1 MVEFIKSKQ
10 TSFINKPVGIV
21 QADTGA
27 TSLGNAIADFGKTLQ
42 NIAFTEAKRDAI
54 TSDIET
60 AKTLP
65 IIDGNGNFKFEKG
78 NFSKV
83 GEAKARSILEA
94 RYANK
99 LMNLA
104 KEKFNTLH
112 QAYALDKDG
121 FDDAAKDYIKGHVDS
136 FKKNEM
142 ESFIPAFLS
151 KIEQQAV
158 YHSNKIFNDVA
169 DEEERIAMEDV
180 KINIEDEVRALE
192 ALNYNFK
199 NLESYDDLEEAD
211 ELYKEIQDT
220 ENYIE
225 SAITQLKGKKH
236 GLKAP
241 AINEIRRKI
250 KIYSTSGILNR
261 IIDKNPTDDKAIK
274 IMENVF
280 QGKKVTPIQEAYL
293 RLSKNKITLEDMKE
307 ISNLTKRFTYSYSD
321 RDYITRYLSNR
332 SGDAAKENLNLAEMI
347 EAQNFKNLAEGFGVH
362 VDSGDNQKGL
372 NQGISMIIGE
382 PLTVQ
387 SLLTMDK
394 GQYEKTLEYIKKST
408 VLPST
413 LENLFTNTRPL
424 AIFGNMS
431 AEAKKNAASR
441 IYDLWNQIAYDAKGN
456 GRYPNKYKPTYER
469 FNDIKDVVDIVGAD
483 GIVDA
488 FEIATALPETI
499 EKMNLAIS
507 SYSSEFGLD
516 ENSDAKDVI
525 ESVLK
530 SSDIPPEFFGDY
542 KEYVRYKLYKG
553 TVATPNGTL
562 VRLDKDKFISSLNN
576 TFRNTMEV
584 DDGVV
589 FSLYGNILGEHNPH
603 SYVNK
608 YKDDASRKF
617 FLRHV
622 QNRLDVENNYVE
634 NESGDLVA
642 NKRQLNIGDNVAL
655 IPDSRN
661 KGASRMSF
669 IVADITTKQPIMS
682 QYGTYIVIDTDDVDF
697 EMSMK
702 ADETKK
708 RILEKNYHATTL
720 TDPQIK
726 DLINLID
733 NLDNQDQKPFFPF
746 NKRSMVK
753 GYGEQFYGINP
764 TLDKAL
770 EDAGYNPMNNL
781 INDQKFV
788 SENIPPRESPIA
800 KGISYL
806 LDLVGIETD
815 APLRK
820 DLFVFLNNQDI
831 PEVQNTGTTNP
842 AWKFIYDEVIR
853 DPSLKKATK
862 DQLEKVFDEKDSID
876 IQDDF
881 VRNVKYVAGHE
892 GYDGTAYVDGT
903 GKNATISLGAGLN
916 VKFITDA
923 QMAMISSK
931 GQQAIK
937 EIRQLMLTD
946 MSLE

>member
-456 GRYPNKYKPTYER
+456 VRYPNK
-469 FNDIKDVVDIVGAD
+469 
-483 GIVDA
+483 
-488 FEIATALPETI
+488 
-499 EKMNLAIS
+499 
-507 SYSSEFGLD
+507 
-516 ENSDAKDVI
+516 
-525 ESVLK
+525 
-530 SSDIPPEFFGDY
+530 
-542 KEYVRYKLYKG
+542 
-553 TVATPNGTL
+553 
-562 VRLDKDKFISSLNN
+562 
-576 TFRNTMEV
+576 
-584 DDGVV
+584 
-589 FSLYGNILGEHNPH
+589 
-603 SYVNK
+603 
-608 YKDDASRKF
+608 
-617 FLRHV
+617 
-622 QNRLDVENNYVE
+622 
-634 NESGDLVA
+634 
-642 NKRQLNIGDNVAL
+642 
-655 IPDSRN
+655 
-661 KGASRMSF
+661 
-669 IVADITTKQPIMS
+669 
-682 QYGTYIVIDTDDVDF
+682 
-697 EMSMK
+697 
-702 ADETKK
+702 
-708 RILEKNYHATTL
+708 
-720 TDPQIK
+720 
-726 DLINLID
+726 
-733 NLDNQDQKPFFPF
+733 
-746 NKRSMVK
+746 
-753 GYGEQFYGINP
+753 
-764 TLDKAL
+764 
-770 EDAGYNPMNNL
+770 
-781 INDQKFV
+781 
-788 SENIPPRESPIA
+788 
-800 KGISYL
+800 
-806 LDLVGIETD
+806 
-815 APLRK
+815 
-820 DLFVFLNNQDI
+820 
-831 PEVQNTGTTNP
+831 
-842 AWKFIYDEVIR
+842 
-853 DPSLKKATK
+853 
-862 DQLEKVFDEKDSID
+862 
-876 IQDDF
+876 
-881 VRNVKYVAGHE
+881 
-892 GYDGTAYVDGT
+892 
-903 GKNATISLGAGLN
+903 
-916 VKFITDA
+916 
-923 QMAMISSK
+923 
-931 GQQAIK
+931 
-937 EIRQLMLTD
+937 
-946 MSLE
+946 

>member
-733 NLDNQDQKPFFPF
+733 NLDNQDQKPFFH
-746 NKRSMVK
+746 S
-753 GYGEQFYGINP
+753 
-764 TLDKAL
+764 
-770 EDAGYNPMNNL
+770 
-781 INDQKFV
+781 
-788 SENIPPRESPIA
+788 
-800 KGISYL
+800 
-806 LDLVGIETD
+806 
-815 APLRK
+815 
-820 DLFVFLNNQDI
+820 
-831 PEVQNTGTTNP
+831 
-842 AWKFIYDEVIR
+842 
-853 DPSLKKATK
+853 TK
-862 DQLEKVFDEKDSID
+862 DQWLKDMVSN
-876 IQDDF
+876 F
-881 VRNVKYVAGHE
+881 MV
-892 GYDGTAYVDGT
+892 
-903 GKNATISLGAGLN
+903 
-916 VKFITDA
+916 
-923 QMAMISSK
+923 
-931 GQQAIK
+931 
-937 EIRQLMLTD
+937 
-946 MSLE
+946 